1 MGVALPSGLAGPT
14 AGATLV
20 GAFDDPESASFG
32 RMGQALLASSPG
44 FSGWQACLKRSVFD
58 LF

>member
-1 MGVALPSGLAGPT
+1 MGVALPPGLACPT

-44 FSGWQACLKRSVFD
+44 FSGWKVCLKRSVF
-58 LF
+58 